1 MKLPNW
7 FTAKDVA
14 LKIKLPFLDLN
25 TTWTP
30 NRAEKQAAFETL
42 VEYITRTAVIGLK
55 DEDGIIR
62 EAMNSLYALFGI
74 NRELLKRF
82 GADVAPDKGDGTPSF
97 AVINVRVLNE
107 VLRPFLS
114 TWHPL
119 LDAHEESRPDGVAK
133 VDWERQWSRHDECRA
148 ALKDMRVKVR
158 QYIEAL
164 GEAAGTQ
171 EFAATIKADA
181 EAGPR

>member
-1 MKLPNW
+1 MRLPRW
-7 FTAKDVA
+7 FKARDVE
-14 LKIKLPFLDLN
+14 LRIKLPFLDLN

-30 NRAEKQAAFETL
+30 NRAEQQAAFETL
-42 VEYITRTAVIGLK
+42 VEYVTRTAVIGLR

-62 EAMNSLYALFGI
+62 EAMSSLYALFGI

-114 TWHPL
+114 KWHPL
-119 LDAHEESRPDGVAK
+119 LDSHEERRPAGMAK
-133 VDWERQWSRHDECRA
+133 AEWERQWPLHDECRE
-148 ALKDMRVKVR
+148 ALKEMRVKVR

-164 GEAAGTQ
+164 GQAAGTR
-171 EFAATIKADA
+171 EFAAMIKADA